1 MTRGF
6 LAKQL
11 KFFYFE
17 EKLVRIVRIMNN
29 IIVFQYFNFRFFVFS
44 LPIQQICQKTTAD
57 NFDNRLVNV
66 FYMPI

>member
-29 IIVFQYFNFRFFVFS
+29 ILVFQYFNFRFFVFS
-44 LPIQQICQKTTAD
+44 LPIQPIAETTAD